1 MAKDKAEVHQFIY
14 TGPSDEVP
22 EKPLEHS
29 QTPPRPELAREIALS
44 VLDGSRGRVHLLS
57 HFQNRANERFFS
69 VFQVTYVIRNGD
81 CIGEGEYCQEY
92 RDHKYKFRGEID
104 GIEFDAV
111 FGLSADHHFI
121 LSPACDFDYG
131 LLEDEDG
138 KAQQDVLSANEISL
152 DADCRMR

>member
-1 MAKDKAEVHQFIY
+1 
-14 TGPSDEVP
+14 
-22 EKPLEHS
+22 
-29 QTPPRPELAREIALS
+29 
-44 VLDGSRGRVHLLS
+44 LS

-121 LSPACDFDYG
+121 LSPLVILITGCWKTKT
-131 LLEDEDG
+131 G
-138 KAQQDVLSANEISL
+138 KRS
-152 DADCRMR
+152 RTY